1 MRAAFVHNK
10 RETAILKEAMRM
22 RRSERSAADAE
33 LPTRYALDEARFK
46 GGRDHIYNEEDKYEP
61 PTDFA

>member
-1 MRAAFVHNK
+1 MRQ
-10 RETAILKEAMRM
+10 T
-22 RRSERSAADAE
+22 ERTPANAE
-33 LPTRYALDEARFK
+33 FPTRYALDEARFK